1 MLSVN
6 AEAMKIVRKILDSP
20 EALGVEVS
28 RFPCGSTL
36 IDMGQRA
43 RGSWQAGR
51 YFTLVTVGGLGDVSF
66 ESFMLAAAPST
77 AAEPS
82 TTVRLPAVRLMVD
95 RPMEA
100 CMGCQVAGWRLVD
113 EPDAPILAGPA
124 RTLNTPP
131 DYHVRLSGY
140 RDHAHEG
147 VVTVQMSRPVTDD
160 MALVMA
166 KACDL
171 APENLFI
178 LASRHACLVST
189 IQVPA
194 RGIETAMHRLA
205 LEGFDLGCIQ
215 HAFCTGPIPPLVDD
229 ELSSMGRINDALY
242 YGGEVFLYVDA
253 SDDLLEMV
261 VPKVVSEVS
270 PLARRSF
277 AELYRDAGYD
287 FHAIPLDAHTPAV
300 LHMTNVNS
308 GRTFSAGHFDYE
320 VLQRSFFPS

>member
-6 AEAMKIVRKILDSP
+6 AEAMKIVRKILESP

-28 RFPCGSTL
+28 RLPCGSTL

-51 YFTLVTVGGLGDVSF
+51 YFTLVTVGGLGDLSF
-66 ESFMLAAAPST
+66 ESFQLGAA
-77 AAEPS
+77 
-82 TTVRLPAVRLMVD
+82 RLLAVRLMVD
-95 RPMEA
+95 RPLEA

-124 RTLNTPP
+124 RTLNNPP

-171 APENLFI
+171 AQENLFI
-178 LASRHACLVST
+178 MASRHACLVST

-205 LEGFDLGCIQ
+205 LEGFDLGRIQ
-215 HAFCTGPIPPLVDD
+215 QAFCTGPIPPLVDD

-242 YGGEVFLYVDA
+242 YGGEVSLYVDA
-253 SDDLLEMV
+253 ADEILEPL
-261 VPKVVSEVS
+261 VPTVVSEVS

-300 LHMTNVNS
+300 LHMTNVKS
-308 GRTFSAGHFDYE
+308 GRTFSAGRFDYE
-320 VLQRSFFPS
+320 VLQRSFFPL

>member
-6 AEAMKIVRKILDSP
+6 AEAMKIVRKILESP
-20 EALGVEVS
+20 EALGVEIS
-28 RFPCGSTL
+28 RFPSGSTL

-51 YFTLVTVGGLGDVSF
+51 YFTLITVGGLGDVSF
-66 ESFMLAAAPST
+66 EGFMLGATASFAA
-77 AAEPS
+77 
-82 TTVRLPAVRLMVD
+82 VRLPAVRLMVD

-113 EPDAPILAGPA
+113 EADAPILAGPA
-124 RTLNTPP
+124 RTLNNPP
-131 DYHVRLSGY
+131 DYHARLSGY
-140 RDHAHEG
+140 RDEAHEG
-147 VVTVQMSRPVTDD
+147 VVTVQMSRPVTDA
-160 MALVMA
+160 MAQVMA

-171 APENLFI
+171 APENLYI

-205 LEGFDLGCIQ
+205 LENFDLGRIQ
-215 HAFCTGPIPPLVDD
+215 HAYCTGPIPPLVDD

-242 YGGEVFLYVDA
+242 YGGEVSLYVDA
-253 SDDLLEMV
+253 PDEMLAAL
-261 VPKVVSEVS
+261 VPRVVSEVS

-300 LHMTNVNS
+300 LHMTNIKS